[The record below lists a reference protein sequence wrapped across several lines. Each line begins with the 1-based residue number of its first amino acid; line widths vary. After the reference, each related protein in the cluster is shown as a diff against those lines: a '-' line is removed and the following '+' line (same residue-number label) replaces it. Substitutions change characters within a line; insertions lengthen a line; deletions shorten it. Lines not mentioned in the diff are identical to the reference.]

1 MGIGALLHTKSAQAW
16 FGDMLKQSPIVIRLN
31 GFGLTVAAIVV
42 LLNLLQPTLV
52 NQTALMWA
60 LIGLGIAQVV
70 SLVMQIVHQAAR
82 SALAGPIVLLAL
94 IGAFL
99 VFTDRFL
106 TRPLTF
112 AARLCFRSAL
122 ATLRH
127 RPL

>member
-1 MGIGALLHTKSAQAW
+1 MTILTWLVGAVIVAWVGAMGIAALLHTKSAQAW
-16 FGDMLKQSPIVIRLN
+16 FGDMLKQSPVVIRLN

-70 SLVMQIVHQAAR
+70 SLIMQITRQAPQ

-94 IGAFL
+94 IGAFWYL
-99 VFTDRFL
+99 RIG
-106 TRPLTF
+106 
-112 AARLCFRSAL
+112 AL
-122 ATLRH
+122 PAS
-127 RPL
+127 

>member
-1 MGIGALLHTKSAQAW
+1 MTILTWLVGAAIVAWVGTMGIGALLHIKSAQAW

-60 LIGLGIAQVV
+60 LVGLGIAQVV
-70 SLVMQIVHQAAR
+70 SLVMQIIHQAAQ

-94 IGAFL
+94 IGAFWY
-99 VFTDRFL
+99 
-106 TRPLTF
+106 
-112 AARLCFRSAL
+112 
-122 ATLRH
+122 LRIVSL
-127 RPL
+127 PVP

>member
-1 MGIGALLHTKSAQAW
+1 MTILTWLVGAAIVAWVGTMGIGALLHTKSAQAW
-16 FGDMLKQSPIVIRLN
+16 FGDMLKQSPPIVIRLN

-42 LLNLLQPTLV
+42 LLDLLQPTLV

-94 IGAFL
+94 IGAFWY
-99 VFTDRFL
+99 
-106 TRPLTF
+106 
-112 AARLCFRSAL
+112 
-122 ATLRH
+122 LRIVSL
-127 RPL
+127 PVP

>member
-1 MGIGALLHTKSAQAW
+1 MTILTWLVGAAIIAWVGAMGIGALLHTKSAQAW
-16 FGDMLKQSPIVIRLN
+16 FGDMLKQSPAVIRLN

-70 SLVMQIVHQAAR
+70 SLIMQITRRAPQ

-94 IGAFL
+94 IGAFWYL
-99 VFTDRFL
+99 RIV
-106 TRPLTF
+106 
-112 AARLCFRSAL
+112 AL
-122 ATLRH
+122 PAT
-127 RPL
+127 

>member
-1 MGIGALLHTKSAQAW
+1 MTILTWLVGAAIIAWVGAMGIGALLHTKSAQAW
-16 FGDMLKQSPIVIRLN
+16 FGDMLKPSPVVIRLN

-70 SLVMQIVHQAAR
+70 SLIMQITRRAPQ

-94 IGAFL
+94 IGAFWYL
-99 VFTDRFL
+99 RIV
-106 TRPLTF
+106 
-112 AARLCFRSAL
+112 AL
-122 ATLRH
+122 PAT
-127 RPL
+127 

>member
-1 MGIGALLHTKSAQAW
+1 MTILTWLVGAAIIAWVGAMGIGALLHTKSAQAW
-16 FGDMLKQSPIVIRLN
+16 FGDMLKQSPVVIRLN

-70 SLVMQIVHQAAR
+70 SLIMQITRLAPQ

-94 IGAFL
+94 IGAFWYL
-99 VFTDRFL
+99 QIV
-106 TRPLTF
+106 
-112 AARLCFRSAL
+112 AL
-122 ATLRH
+122 PAT
-127 RPL
+127 

>member
-1 MGIGALLHTKSAQAW
+1 MTILTWLVGAAIIAWVGAMGIGALLHTKSAQAW
-16 FGDMLKQSPIVIRLN
+16 FGDMLKQSPVVIRLN

-70 SLVMQIVHQAAR
+70 SMIMQITRRAPQ

-94 IGAFL
+94 IGAFWYL
-99 VFTDRFL
+99 RIV
-106 TRPLTF
+106 
-112 AARLCFRSAL
+112 AL
-122 ATLRH
+122 PAT
-127 RPL
+127 